1 MTPFETTVRVRYAE
15 TDAMGVVHHAS
26 YLVWLEYAR
35 VEWLKACGLDYKAL
49 ERDGFFLPVVEASL
63 TYRSPTFFDDE
74 VRIRLTSPQDIQ
86 RVRFTLI
93 YELFRNEAP
102 VADGKTVHVFLNEER
117 KLIKPPPFFIEALR
131 KQLHATPFSPS
142 AYR

>member
-1 MTPFETTVRVRYAE
+1 MMPFETTIRVRYAE
-15 TDAMGVVHHAS
+15 TDAMDVVHHAS
-26 YLVWLEYAR
+26 YFVWLEYAR
-35 VEWLKACGLDYKAL
+35 VEWLRSCGLDYKEL
-49 ERDGFFLPVVEASL
+49 ERNGFFLPVVEANL
-63 TYRSPTFFDDE
+63 KYHAPTFFDDE
-74 VRIRLTSPQDIQ
+74 VRIKLMPQQDIQ